1 MTLIG
6 VRQRLGMA
14 QMVVAVAV
22 AVWKALDGHRLA
34 VMMALTALAPAS
46 LYRQFEHYA
55 PKFAWPA
62 GPSVFAG
69 LGRLSA
75 RGSVGPP
82 LPLANRRRLTED
94 ERAGPAHQGTHR
106 A

>member
-55 PKFAWPA
+55 PKSRGRLVLRFSLVLVACPPA
-62 GPSVFAG
+62 GRSDRPSRWRTGV
-69 LGRLSA
+69 
-75 RGSVGPP
+75 V
-82 LPLANRRRLTED
+82 
-94 ERAGPAHQGTHR
+94 
-106 A
+106 